1 MNLLRCHGLSK
12 RYGNKLALDNVDLTL
27 ETGSPIAL
35 VGPNGAGKT
44 TLLSL
49 MLGFIKPS
57 AGDIKVLGKQPGSAA
72 LLGKVAALPQDAALD
87 PDFSL
92 LTQLALYARLHG
104 FNGKAAEN
112 EALRVLELV
121 GLVDAARSLPKAL
134 SHGMGKR
141 AAIAQALIGAPKL
154 VLLDEPTAGLDP
166 VNARSIRDLV
176 SNLVAD
182 ITFLISSHN
191 LEELEKLC
199 GKVLYLDHGKLSQAV
214 DLTTQDSQTYL
225 TLQMQPCDMAALQT
239 QLQGLPGIEAIQPS
253 GKHTLILKYQP
264 AFSEQLDIQL
274 LQLLHQQQLQYRMLI
289 KGRTLEDQ
297 LFS

>member
-1 MNLLRCHGLSK
+1 
-12 RYGNKLALDNVDLTL
+12 
-27 ETGSPIAL
+27 
-35 VGPNGAGKT
+35 
-44 TLLSL
+44 
-49 MLGFIKPS
+49 
-57 AGDIKVLGKQPGSAA
+57 
-72 LLGKVAALPQDAALD
+72 
-87 PDFSL
+87 
-92 LTQLALYARLHG
+92 
-104 FNGKAAEN
+104 
-112 EALRVLELV
+112 
-121 GLVDAARSLPKAL
+121 
-134 SHGMGKR
+134 
-141 AAIAQALIGAPKL
+141 
-154 VLLDEPTAGLDP
+154 
-166 VNARSIRDLV
+166 V
-176 SNLVAD
+176 SNLAAD

-225 TLQMQPCDMAALQT
+225 TLQMQSCDMAALQT

-264 AFSEQLDIQL
+264 VLGEQLDIQL